1 MASMHVRL
9 ASGEEVMTL
18 SAEELLGWLL
28 VTVRILIHVTKAG
41 VYPKQD
47 GFEPI
52 SP

>member
-28 VTVRILIHVTKAG
+28 VK
-41 VYPKQD
+41 
-47 GFEPI
+47 GFY
-52 SP
+52 SCYKNRGLS